1 MLILSLINLKKCVEH
16 HNVELSSK
24 QRQQFSYITATSSAK
39 LLLLIL
45 KSNFIFISTMFES
58 VILTTVEGFKR
69 IASLRK
75 SFKVH
80 THFLQFLRT
89 CLVYDFHTFW

>member
-1 MLILSLINLKKCVEH
+1 MKLN
-16 HNVELSSK
+16 SSK
-24 QRQQFSYITATSSAK
+24 QRQHFSHITATSSAK

-45 KSNFIFISTMFES
+45 KSNFIFISTMVES

-80 THFLQFLRT
+80 SFFYNFYVGK
-89 CLVYDFHTFW
+89 CLVYYFHTLVISSSCTVPIQ